1 LSQRCHIR
9 CAGPVGGAA
18 SSARWKAT
26 ISAWRTRHRIACPD
40 GPVGAGPVV
49 VVDPVVVVVA
59 FVVVVVDAPVVVVV
73 DDAVVVVVVDPVVVV
88 VDPVVVVVEPVVVVV
103 VELCVT
109 AQWICAGLSCGSAV
123 TVS

>member
-9 CAGPVGGAA
+9 CAGPVGGDA
-18 SSARWKAT
+18 STARWKAT
-26 ISAWRTRHRIACPD
+26 ISAWRTRHRIACRD

-59 FVVVVVDAPVVVVV
+59 ALVVVVVDAPVVVVV

-88 VDPVVVVVEPVVVVV
+88 VVV
-103 VELCVT
+103 VELWVT